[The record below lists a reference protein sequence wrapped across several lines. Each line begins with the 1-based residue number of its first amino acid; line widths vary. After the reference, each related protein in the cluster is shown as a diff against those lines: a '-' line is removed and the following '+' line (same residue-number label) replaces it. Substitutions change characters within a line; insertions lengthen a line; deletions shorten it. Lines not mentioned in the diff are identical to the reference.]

1 MTDILEG
8 RPRADPKPPR
18 VPQIR
23 PINGRLAR
31 VNGYL
36 MMSFAA
42 ALSAGP
48 PPEFARGLPFVA
60 LARAVCRDPDPG
72 AAGPALDRI
81 DGLLATAEQMLTAGG
96 EQTRPAAGLV
106 IAAGVIAATE
116 RTSTS

>member
-1 MTDILEG
+1 M
-8 RPRADPKPPR
+8 KPPR
-18 VPQIR
+18 VHEVR

-48 PPEFARGLPFVA
+48 PPDFARGLPFMA
-60 LARAVCRDPDPG
+60 LARTVCRDPDPG

-81 DGLLATAEQMLTAGG
+81 DTLLATAEQLLTAGG
-96 EQTRPAAGLV
+96 EQTRPAFGLV

-116 RTSTS
+116 PISATG